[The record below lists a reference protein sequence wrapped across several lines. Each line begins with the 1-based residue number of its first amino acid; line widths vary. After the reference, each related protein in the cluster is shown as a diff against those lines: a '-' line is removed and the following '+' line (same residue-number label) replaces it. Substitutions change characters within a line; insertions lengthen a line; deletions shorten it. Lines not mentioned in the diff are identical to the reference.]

1 MKICR
6 LYTEAKSTSHIRLFG
21 LILDVLLKSDKHIA
35 MLYSSF
41 LQTHLYQILR
51 CYLADHA
58 EVKIITCLTCLSLRQ
73 IQK

>member
-1 MKICR
+1 MK
-6 LYTEAKSTSHIRLFG
+6 AKSNSHIRLFG
-21 LILDVLLKSDKHIA
+21 FILDVLLKSDKHKA

-41 LQTHLYQILR
+41 LQTHLYQIMR

-58 EVKIITCLTCLSLRQ
+58 DISLEVKIITCLTCLSLRQ